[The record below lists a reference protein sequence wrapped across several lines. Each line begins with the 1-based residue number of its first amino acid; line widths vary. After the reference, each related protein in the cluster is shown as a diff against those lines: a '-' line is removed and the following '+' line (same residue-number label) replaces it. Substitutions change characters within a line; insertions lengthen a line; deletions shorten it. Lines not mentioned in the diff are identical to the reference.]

1 MTSGWA
7 VGGAE
12 AAVTEEPNARRV
24 AVASIEI
31 LDAAGALDAAA
42 FVDVRY
48 ARHALCPAPATG
60 STRRA
65 AIERDAWADPTTSAM
80 TFLKLDARA
89 CPALHTD
96 AFRTT
101 REVAMPPAGVGATP
115 DAAARCASAPSA
127 RAALLIGAAMSEV
140 DDVIEHVADNRRFG
154 TPGYFHPRRRRLRL
168 RVCHTT

>member
-31 LDAAGALDAAA
+31 LDAAA

-65 AIERDAWADPTTSAM
+65 AIDRDAWADPTTSAM

-89 CPALHTD
+89 CPVLHTD

-127 RAALLIGAAMSEV
+127 RAALLIGAA
-140 DDVIEHVADNRRFG
+140 IE
-154 TPGYFHPRRRRLRL
+154 
-168 RVCHTT
+168 

>member
-12 AAVTEEPNARRV
+12 AATTEPNARRV

-89 CPALHTD
+89 CPVLHTD

-127 RAALLIGAAMSEV
+127 RAALLIGAA
-140 DDVIEHVADNRRFG
+140 IE
-154 TPGYFHPRRRRLRL
+154 
-168 RVCHTT
+168 